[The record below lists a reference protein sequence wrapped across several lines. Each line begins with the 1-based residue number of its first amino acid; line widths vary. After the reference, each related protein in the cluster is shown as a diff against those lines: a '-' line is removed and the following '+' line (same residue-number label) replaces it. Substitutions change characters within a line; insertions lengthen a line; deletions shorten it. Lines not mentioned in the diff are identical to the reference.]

1 MKMTFEVT
9 YIDGRVVEAKAMP
22 KDFVAFERQYG
33 TTLAGL
39 DEASTP
45 LEHIYYLAW
54 SPLHRSGIEPGS
66 FDEFLD
72 RLEEVDTK
80 EEAAAAVD
88 PTQPEASVEPSPD
101 SPSAAE

>member
-1 MKMTFEVT
+1 MQMQFKVT
-9 YIDGRVVEAKAMP
+9 YSDGRILDSTAKP

-39 DEASTP
+39 DENSTP

-54 SPLHRSGIEPGS
+54 SPLHRAGIEPGA

-72 RLEEVDTK
+72 RIEEVSVGGET
-80 EEAAAAVD
+80 AAVD
-88 PTQPEASVEPSPD
+88 PTPPAASAEPLPD
-101 SPSAAE
+101 SPHEAA